1 MDKSKKPVNDIRV
14 SFSSRIG
21 GIVSYCER
29 LLKEEKMREL
39 NFSAVGGSIGT
50 LVSVV
55 EILKTTTPG
64 LYQTNRLAT
73 ISYQSVEEGGKSES
87 QNQRLYPKLEVKL
100 TLDKPAKTTEGFQD
114 ALAEDERKKLLDI
127 HLKRREERRNRGFR
141 RRGRRGFRGRRGGFR
156 GRRPFRARRGFRGR
170 PPMRGRGRPMRARG
184 RAMRGVRGRPSR
196 GTPRGR
202 GNASRGRGNPSRGRG
217 NPPRGRGSKN
227 DSK

>member
-14 SFSSRIG
+14 SFNSRIG

-55 EILKTTTPG
+55 ELLKTITPG
-64 LYQTNRLAT
+64 FYQINRFAT

-114 ALAEDERKKLLDI
+114 ALSEEERKKLLDI
-127 HLKRREERRNRGFR
+127 HLKRRDER
-141 RRGRRGFRGRRGGFR
+141 RRGGFRGRRPFRGRRGGFR
-156 GRRPFRARRGFRGR
+156 GRRPFRGRWGGFRGR
-170 PPMRGRGRPMRARG
+170 PPMRGRRIM
-184 RAMRGVRGRPSR
+184 
-196 GTPRGR
+196 RGR
-202 GNASRGRGNPSRGRG
+202 GRGRGLRGRGGRPPMNGRGGSAPRARG
-217 NPPRGRGSKN
+217 NPPRGRGNKTNNS
-227 DSK
+227 